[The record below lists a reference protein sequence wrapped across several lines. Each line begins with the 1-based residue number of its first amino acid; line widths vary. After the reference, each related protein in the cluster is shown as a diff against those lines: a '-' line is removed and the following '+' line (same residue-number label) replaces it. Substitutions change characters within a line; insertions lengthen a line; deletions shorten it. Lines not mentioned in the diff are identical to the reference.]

1 MPRWEHG
8 SEDRLKTAALELF
21 DEQGFEK
28 TSVIEI
34 AGRARVATR
43 TFFRYF
49 ADKREV
55 LFGGTDALRAVLVER
70 ILQAPDVSEPLRL
83 VTRVLAEFDWQSL
96 GSRESQRRRHAVIAA
111 NPDLVE
117 RDLIKHHN
125 IEVRVAD
132 ALRRRGVEAD
142 AARLA
147 AGVGSQVFLAAYGQ
161 WLEAGETA
169 DLPTISERMMSRL
182 ATIVPGR
189 ASVEERLAIADRA
202 AAHVKRPYADHAGLL
217 YDENGLPK

>member
-21 DEQGFEK
+21 DEQGFEN

-34 AGRARVATR
+34 AERARVATR

-49 ADKREV
+49 SDKREV

-70 ILQAPDVSEPLRL
+70 ILHAPDVSEPLRL
-83 VTRVLAEFDWQSL
+83 VIRVLTEFDWQSL

-117 RDLIKHHN
+117 RDLIKHRN
-125 IEVRVAD
+125 IEVGVAD

-142 AARLA
+142 AAQLA
-147 AGVGSQVFLAAYGQ
+147 AGVGSQVFLAAYGR
-161 WLEAGETA
+161 WLEAGETV
-169 DLPTISERMMSRL
+169 DLSTISERMMSRL
-182 ATIVPGR
+182 ATIVPSR
-189 ASVEERLAIADRA
+189 ASVEAAAYVKQPYPDHADR
-202 AAHVKRPYADHAGLL
+202 L
-217 YDENGLPK
+217 YDESGSPK